1 MKVRSFRDLDVW
13 QLSMQLAEDTYHLIR
28 RFPPDERYGLS
39 LQLRKATVSI
49 PSNIAE
55 GSGYGTNRRYVHHLR
70 VASGSNSEAQTQ
82 LELAERLKFASPD
95 EIGPLLMR
103 ASQIGRMLNRLIQ
116 SLEAHYASTEPI
128 PDP

>member
-1 MKVRSFRDLDVW
+1 MSVRSFRDLDVW
-13 QLSMQLAEDTYHLIR
+13 HLSMQLAEDTCHIIR
-28 RFPPDERYGLS
+28 RFPIDERYGLS

-49 PSNIAE
+49 PSNLAE

-70 VASGSNSEAQTQ
+70 IASGSTSEVQTQ

-95 EIGPLLMR
+95 EIRPLLKR
-103 ASQIGRMLNRLIQ
+103 ASQVGRMLNGLIQ
-116 SLEAHYASTEPI
+116 SLDAHYASKEPI